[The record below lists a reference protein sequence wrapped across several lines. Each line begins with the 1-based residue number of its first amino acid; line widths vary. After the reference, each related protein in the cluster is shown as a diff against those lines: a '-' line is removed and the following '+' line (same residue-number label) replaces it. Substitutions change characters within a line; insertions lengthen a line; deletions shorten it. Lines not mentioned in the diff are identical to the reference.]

1 MGEPQSSP
9 TTPPTKNIPLPDTPA
24 VRKCTQDPS
33 YLDGDLEE
41 GRVAVIQELGESIF
55 EVSVQFF
62 LDNIFPPLR
71 PEFDLDRVIQT
82 LKDQNDILQS
92 GRWRSFPVNPAASWS
107 NENVTFKPL
116 EDMVRQIAMA
126 GGLGGNG
133 RLLDFENNPNH
144 TPKSELRDSTSRPDG
159 YLILRDKQDGVHW
172 TDIALCAEYKKRK
185 SIDDRNDNVRKI
197 VWGMHHCM
205 RDDPRRRFT
214 IGLTIEDTDT
224 RLWFSSR
231 SETLVTKIFNFTTD
245 HKTVVHIFLS
255 LMYAASH
262 EVGWDPTICPVTDS
276 EGKVLLDSDDKRRF
290 DITVRSAD
298 GTNVVYRTIKILAD
312 FGADAPQGRGTRVW
326 EAKKLENGE
335 ECGEPVAL
343 KDSWIDSDRT
353 REGILYGELRDS
365 DTSTDFQE
373 AMKTFIMTVICDG
386 DVYINGEIDDTR
398 TLMTRGQRIPRDCSR
413 FTVQLTRPPAAQIS
427 HSSRLAT
434 GYHHSPEEY
443 RGRHSAPPRVYHPKA
458 HYRIVFKEVCKPIS
472 TVTSLATVFKLLSQA
487 IFVLRLMHRNK
498 WVHRDISAGNILV
511 DKASNV
517 KLGDLEYLK
526 RINQD
531 GTHDIRTG
539 TADFMAVEVDAQE
552 YKFLS
557 KTDGPTISLQK
568 PVPFTE
574 ALMASARPSHPTAN
588 VGLKISCA
596 PVEQEEPG
604 VKYNTLHD
612 LESCWWLAVY
622 FVFNKRVVRIG
633 DSAPSSDNDDERAEQ
648 QMRITRGLFYSHS
661 ARVSALTVV
670 PNFIKAVGNLHRKV
684 KNIGFMLE
692 VARQRLV
699 DCYRQAEQELA
710 TLNHTVAYEILEA
723 TGWEFLGI
731 SQELSEKEDIEIGP
745 FKEVERKATSKR
757 RREDADGDGEG
768 EDVQA
773 EDVEP
778 IEGAVAPSK
787 RSSSSKK
794 PRLSSDH

>member
-1 MGEPQSSP
+1 MHTLMSSSVEHP
-9 TTPPTKNIPLPDTPA
+9 SW
-24 VRKCTQDPS
+24 CTQDPS

-172 TDIALCAEYKKRK
+172 TDIALCAEYKKGK
-185 SIDDRNDNVRKI
+185 SINDRNDNVRKI

-214 IGLTIEDTDT
+214 MGLTIEDTDT
-224 RLWFSSR
+224 RLWFCSR
-231 SETLVTKIFNFTTD
+231 SETLVTERFNFTTD

-276 EGKVLLDSDDKRRF
+276 EGKVLLDSDGKRRF

-326 EAKKLENGE
+326 EARKLENGE

-353 REGILYGELRDS
+353 REGVLYGELRDS
-365 DTSTDFQE
+365 DTSIDFQD

-386 DVYINGEIDDTR
+386 DVYINGEVDDTR
-398 TLMTRGQRIPRDCSR
+398 TLMTRGQRIPRDCSK
-413 FTVQLTRPPAAQIS
+413 FTVQLIRPPAAKLS
-427 HSSRLAT
+427 RSSRVAT

-443 RGRHSAPPRVYHPKA
+443 KGKRSAPPRVCHPKT
-458 HYRIVFKEVCKPIS
+458 HYRIVFEEVCKPIS
-472 TVTSLATVFKLLSQA
+472 TVTSLATVFKLLSQVLL
-487 IFVLRLMHRNK
+487 VLRVMHRNK
-498 WVHRDISAGNILV
+498 WIHRDISAGNILV
-511 DKASNV
+511 DQASNV

-526 RINQD
+526 RMNQD

-539 TADFMAVEVDAQE
+539 TADFMAVEIDAQE
-552 YKFLS
+552 YKFLVE
-557 KTDGPTISLQK
+557 DAPTSLLQK
-568 PVPFTE
+568 VVPFT
-574 ALMASARPSHPTAN
+574 AAIMASARPSCPTLQ
-588 VGLKISCA
+588 VELKL
-596 PVEQEEPG
+596 PKVPMTQGKPG
-604 VKYNTLHD
+604 VRYNPLHD

-622 FVFNKRVVRIG
+622 FVFNKRVVRVG
-633 DSAPSSDNDDERAEQ
+633 DSAPSSDDDDEQAEKR
-648 QMRITRGLFYSHS
+648 MRYARRLFYSHS
-661 ARVSALTVV
+661 ARVSALTLAN
-670 PNFIKAVGNLHRKV
+670 NFIEAMGNLRPSV
-684 KNIGFMLE
+684 IGIAVMLN

-699 DCYRQAEQELA
+699 DRYRQAEQDLA
-710 TLNHTVAYEILEA
+710 TLDHTVADEILRK
-723 TGWEFLGI
+723 TGLEFLGI
-731 SQELSEKEDIEIGP
+731 SQELSKKGDIEIGP
-745 FKEVERKATSKR
+745 LKEVERKATTKR
-757 RREDADGDGEG
+757 RREDADGGDGE
-768 EDVQA
+768 ENVQA

-778 IEGAVAPSK
+778 IGSAVAPLK
-787 RSSSSKK
+787 HSSSSKK
-794 PRLSSDH
+794 PRLSSDP

>member
-1 MGEPQSSP
+1 MHTLLSSSVEHP
-9 TTPPTKNIPLPDTPA
+9 SW
-24 VRKCTQDPS
+24 CTQDPS

-82 LKDQNDILQS
+82 LKDQNNISQS

-159 YLILRDKQDGVHW
+159 YLILHDKQDGVHW

-205 RDDPRRRFT
+205 RNDPRRRFT
-214 IGLTIEDTDT
+214 IGLTIEDMDT
-224 RLWFSSR
+224 RLWFCSR
-231 SETLVTKIFNFTTD
+231 SETLVTDPFNFTTD

-276 EGKVLLDSDDKRRF
+276 EGKVLLDSDGKRRF

-312 FGADAPQGRGTRVW
+312 FGANAPQGRGTRVW

-353 REGILYGELRDS
+353 REGALYGELRAS
-365 DTSTDFQE
+365 DTSTDFQD
-373 AMKTFIMTVICDG
+373 AMKTFIMTVICEG

-398 TLMTRGQRIPRDCSR
+398 TLMTRGQGIPKNSSH
-413 FTVQLTRPPAAQIS
+413 FTVQLTWPPAAKLSQ
-427 HSSRLAT
+427 SSRVTT

-443 RGRHSAPPRVYHPKA
+443 MWKLPDPPRVYHPKA
-458 HYRIVFKEVCKPIS
+458 HYRIVFKEVCKPIY
-472 TVTSLATVFKLLSQA
+472 TVPSLATVFQLIAQV
-487 IFVLRLMHRNK
+487 IRGLRFLHRNK
-498 WVHRDISAGNILV
+498 WVHRDISVGNILV

-517 KLGDLEYLK
+517 RLGDLEYLK
-526 RINQD
+526 RMDQD
-531 GTHDIRTG
+531 GAHDIRTG
-539 TADFMAVEVDAQE
+539 TADFIAIEIDGRT
-552 YKFLS
+552 YKFMS
-557 KTDGPTISLQK
+557 EQDDTDDTDDSSTPPPEPIESSEAIDAVAESSLPDPNVADWEPETQVKQK
-568 PVPFTE
+568 P
-574 ALMASARPSHPTAN
+574 
-588 VGLKISCA
+588 
-596 PVEQEEPG
+596 G
-604 VKYNTLHD
+604 VRYNPLHD
-612 LESCWWLAVY
+612 LESCWWVAVY
-622 FVFNKRVVRIG
+622 FLFNYRVVRVG
-633 DSAPSSDNDDERAEQ
+633 NSAPSSDYDRKLEG
-648 QMRITRGLFYSHS
+648 QMRYAKRLFYGDLASRIS
-661 ARVSALTVV
+661 TLTDVGV
-670 PNFIKAVGNLHRKV
+670 FIDAVGNLHSSV
-684 KNIGFMLE
+684 KGTGVMLE
-692 VARQRLV
+692 DARKRLIKR
-699 DCYRQAEQELA
+699 YREGEKDLA
-710 TLNHTVAYEILEA
+710 TLNHTVADGIHAKIEKQFIEKSKILSA
-723 TGWEFLGI
+723 
-731 SQELSEKEDIEIGP
+731 KNVEIGP
-745 FKEVERKATSKR
+745 FRGVERKATSKR
-757 RREDADGDGEG
+757 RREDADGGDGK

-778 IEGAVAPSK
+778 TGSAVAPLK
-787 RSSSSKK
+787 HSSSSKK
-794 PRLSSDH
+794 PRLSSDP